1 MAAATTNQH
10 LTRERVLAGAIELA
24 DDAGMDSFTI
34 RKLAAALGV
43 KPMTIYYHVP
53 SKEAIIDGMV
63 DEVFEE
69 IELPQED
76 VDWQTAI
83 RDRYISAR
91 RVLNRHPWAPP
102 LMESRTTPG
111 AATLQH
117 HNAVLGCFRRGL
129 SIDMTA
135 HAYAILDSYLYGFA
149 MEEAML
155 PGGGTGSEISDAAE
169 DMMQAYLEQY
179 PYLFELA
186 TERVLDKGY
195 HFGDSFEFGLDMIID
210 GLHRA
215 AHAAEPAGSD
225 TMQAR
230 HDGDG
235 R

>member
-1 MAAATTNQH
+1 MAATTTSQH
-10 LTRERVLAGAIELA
+10 LTRERVLAGAMQLA

-43 KPMTIYYHVP
+43 KPMTIYYHLP

-69 IELPQED
+69 IDLPQED
-76 VDWQTAI
+76 VDWQVAI
-83 RDRYISAR
+83 RDRYMSAR

-129 SIDMTA
+129 SIEMTA

-149 MEEAML
+149 LEEAML
-155 PGGGTGSEISDAAE
+155 PGGGTGDELSDLAE
-169 DMMQAYLEQY
+169 GMMQAYSEQY

-186 TERVLDKGY
+186 TELVHTEGY
-195 HFGDSFEFGLDMIID
+195 QFGDSFEFGLDMIID
-210 GLHRA
+210 GLSRA
-215 AHAAEPAGSD
+215 AAAGQDPA
-225 TMQAR
+225 R
-230 HDGDG
+230 P
-235 R
+235 

>member
-1 MAAATTNQH
+1 MPATTTNQH
-10 LTRERVLAGAIELA
+10 LTRERVLAGAIQLA
-24 DDAGMDSFTI
+24 DEAGMDSFTI

-76 VDWQTAI
+76 VDWRVAI
-83 RDRYISAR
+83 RHRYISAR

-129 SIDMTA
+129 SIQMTA
-135 HAYAILDSYLYGFA
+135 HAYAILDSFLYGFA

-155 PGGGTGSEISDAAE
+155 PGGGAGSEISEAAVS
-169 DMMQAYLEQY
+169 MMQAYSEQY

-186 TERVLDKGY
+186 TELVLDKAY
-195 HFGDSFEFGLDMIID
+195 QFGDSFEFGLDMIID
-210 GLHRA
+210 GLYRA
-215 AHAAEPAGSD
+215 AHAAKPAASG
-225 TMQAR
+225 T
-230 HDGDG
+230 G
-235 R
+235 